1 MVPLTHKTFFCH
13 TYRSKTSKRQLI
25 LPNHADSLT
34 SKSCRLLIRPNPVDS
49 LSVQILQTPY
59 PSKSRRSQNHARHR
73 HLLPETICQTSQTTT
88 DVTKNC
94 EMLQL
99 HQELRD
105 AAGVTSNCRK
115 FQPSVITARRYRRTK
130 NCEMLQASIVTSRR
144 YRRHQ

>member
-105 AAGVTSNCRK
+105 VTTS
-115 FQPSVITARRYRRTK
+115 PGTARCYNFTR
-130 NCEMLQASIVTSRR
+130 NCEMLQASLVTAESFSRR
-144 YRRHQ
+144 